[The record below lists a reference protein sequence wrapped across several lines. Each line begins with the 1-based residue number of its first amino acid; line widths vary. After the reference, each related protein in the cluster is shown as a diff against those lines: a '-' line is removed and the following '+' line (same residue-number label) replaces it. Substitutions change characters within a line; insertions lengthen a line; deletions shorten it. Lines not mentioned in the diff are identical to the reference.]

1 MLNYYD
7 LLTDFDLFFLPQ
19 KVFDF
24 ELNQEDMK
32 TILGFNKNF
41 RACPMQWWVCFIG
54 FPGYGHQGIL
64 EMLWKL
70 IKSWKKLSLNV
81 FNIN

>member
-7 LLTDFDLFFLPQ
+7 LFTDFDLFFLPQ

-41 RACPMQWWVCFIG
+41 RACPMQW
-54 FPGYGHQGIL
+54 
-64 EMLWKL
+64 
-70 IKSWKKLSLNV
+70 
-81 FNIN
+81 